1 MADRQEK
8 KRRNDEYDTYE
19 SYAFAPVDVPP
30 PKEEEEEV
38 KRVNAISPAPSD
50 LKKKANETSAL
61 TAKIADMKSREL
73 ATAER
78 LGNEIRNVEE
88 LRKEVV
94 NVENLKKEIA
104 DVETLKKDLNEARA
118 KIRELQKQVHSE
130 SGQAKAELMMLKQ
143 TLREMQQ
150 KEKE

>member
-1 MADRQEK
+1 MEQ
-8 KRRNDEYDTYE
+8 
-19 SYAFAPVDVPP
+19 
-30 PKEEEEEV
+30 
-38 KRVNAISPAPSD
+38 D
-50 LKKKANETSAL
+50 LKKKANEIAAP
-61 TAKIADMKSREL
+61 TAKIADMESREL

-104 DVETLKKDLNEARA
+104 NVETLKKDLNEARA
-118 KIRELQKQVHSE
+118 KIRELQKQEHSE
-130 SGQAKAELMMLKQ
+130 SGHGKAELMMLKQ